1 MSSIRGTNRKDISL
15 QVSCQIYILSI
26 CLSARSF
33 ANIVVANQDGSDSLF
48 QFHPQGFSNPINYG
62 PLSNLEPFLF
72 FYSMY
77 HVRDPFFSQATTIIQ
92 LTLWVSAA
100 PAQYHKNNDCA
111 NPIYNCRFF
120 SSNTHCSILFLY
132 TIYIP
137 KTNYFGVK
145 IQTIWNVL
153 LCLSKIFKL
162 IFFFPWDLH
171 DFGAKNSHWFL
182 LLLEILNFRAKTFPN
197 LSIWKIFRYKQHFYI
212 SCPLILAWKFKK
224 SHSFWKSWIFAPKI
238 FNFH

>member
-1 MSSIRGTNRKDISL
+1 MSVCKG
-15 QVSCQIYILSI
+15 
-26 CLSARSF
+26 F

-120 SSNTHCSILFLY
+120 SSNTPIALFY
-132 TIYIP
+132 FYIP
-137 KTNYFGVK
+137 YTY
-145 IQTIWNVL
+145 
-153 LCLSKIFKL
+153 
-162 IFFFPWDLH
+162 
-171 DFGAKNSHWFL
+171 
-182 LLLEILNFRAKTFPN
+182 R
-197 LSIWKIFRYKQHFYI
+197 KQI
-212 SCPLILAWKFKK
+212 ILAWKFKLYGMFYFAFLK
-224 SHSFWKSWIFAPKI
+224 SSNWYSFFLEICTILALKIHTDFCCFWKFWIFAPKLFQTFPFGKYFDINNI
-238 FNFH
+238 FTFHVH

>member
-1 MSSIRGTNRKDISL
+1 MSSIRGTNRK
-15 QVSCQIYILSI
+15 VSCQIYILSI

-120 SSNTHCSILFLY
+120 SSNTPIALFY
-132 TIYIP
+132 FYIP
-137 KTNYFGVK
+137 YTY
-145 IQTIWNVL
+145 
-153 LCLSKIFKL
+153 
-162 IFFFPWDLH
+162 
-171 DFGAKNSHWFL
+171 
-182 LLLEILNFRAKTFPN
+182 R
-197 LSIWKIFRYKQHFYI
+197 KQI
-212 SCPLILAWKFKK
+212 ILAWKFKLYGMFSFAFLK
-224 SHSFWKSWIFAPKI
+224 S
-238 FNFH
+238 

>member
-1 MSSIRGTNRKDISL
+1 M
-15 QVSCQIYILSI
+15 SCQIYILSI

-120 SSNTHCSILFLY
+120 SSNTPIALFLFY
-132 TIYIP
+132 GWKSRWFKILP
-137 KTNYFGVK
+137 KKFGTKIQTFFEEKKKIFGVK
-145 IQTIWNVL
+145 IQTE
-153 LCLSKIFKL
+153 L
-162 IFFFPWDLH
+162 IFFLCV
-171 DFGAKNSHWFL
+171 S
-182 LLLEILNFRAKTFPN
+182 
-197 LSIWKIFRYKQHFYI
+197 
-212 SCPLILAWKFKK
+212 KF
-224 SHSFWKSWIFAPKI
+224 
-238 FNFH
+238 